1 MCVHAQSL
9 SRVQLFVTLR
19 TVAHQSPL
27 TMEFS
32 WEEHWSGL
40 PFPPPGDLP
49 NPGIELKSPALAGR
63 FLTTKPPGKLLRCS
77 VGSFKLTFGV
87 TWEEQQNIALSFG

>member
-40 PFPPPGDLP
+40 PFHPPGDFP
-49 NPGIELKSPALAGR
+49 DPGIEPMSPALAGR
-63 FLTTKPPGKLLRCS
+63 FLTAEPPRKPLRNQDLALNVVIATTLS
-77 VGSFKLTFGV
+77 MLTA
-87 TWEEQQNIALSFG
+87 T